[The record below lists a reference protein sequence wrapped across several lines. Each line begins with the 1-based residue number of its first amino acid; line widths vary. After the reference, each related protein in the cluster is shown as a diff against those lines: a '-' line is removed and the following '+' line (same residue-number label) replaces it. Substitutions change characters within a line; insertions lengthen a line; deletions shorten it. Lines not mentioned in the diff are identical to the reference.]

1 MLVVPMPTP
10 RSRYLMLQVELAGW
24 LGPIGWSWHL
34 LVGTKTPEP
43 SVVHI
48 IGSIGGIAPDAAVS
62 VTVTVHVVDSNTSIW
77 LGVQDTLLLIG
88 YIEGGMASL
97 AFCVFV

>member
-1 MLVVPMPTP
+1 
-10 RSRYLMLQVELAGW
+10 MLQVELAGW

-48 IGSIGGIAPDAAVS
+48 IGPIGGIAPDAAVS
-62 VTVTVHVVDSNTSIW
+62 VTVTVHVVDSNTSIG
-77 LGVQDTLLLIG
+77 LGAHDTLLLVG
-88 YIEGGMASL
+88 SMEWGMATL
-97 AFCVFV
+97 AF